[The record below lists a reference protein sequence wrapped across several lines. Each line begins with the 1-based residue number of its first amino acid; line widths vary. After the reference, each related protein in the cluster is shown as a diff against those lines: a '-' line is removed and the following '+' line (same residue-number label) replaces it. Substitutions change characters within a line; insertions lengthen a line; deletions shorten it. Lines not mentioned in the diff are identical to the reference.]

1 MKKLFVLA
9 LLVGAF
15 LLVQKLKQDRAEWQG
30 LTRSEAIT
38 KMTDKLN
45 RRAAGRIEPEQ
56 VDAIARTI
64 VNALVSKGIVVPDPD
79 VVASDNT

>member
-15 LLVQKLKQDRAEWQG
+15 LLVQKLNQDRAEWQG

>member
-15 LLVQKLKQDRAEWQG
+15 LLIQKLKQDRAEWQG
-30 LTRSEAIT
+30 LTRSDAIT

-45 RRAAGRIEPEQ
+45 RKMAGRIEPEQ

-64 VNALVSKGIVVPDPD
+64 VDALVSRGIVVPDPD
-79 VVASDNT
+79 VVTSDNT

>member
-15 LLVQKLKQDRAEWQG
+15 LLVQKLKQDRAEWQD

-64 VNALVSKGIVVPDPD
+64 VDALVSKGIVVPDPD